1 MRNSLTLCTL
11 IVAAFLAAGCEPDGP
26 LEDAGEKM
34 DDAVTDFGNAV
45 EDACEDAKD
54 AVEAKDKNC

>member
-1 MRNSLTLCTL
+1 MRNSLTLCAL
-11 IVAAFLAAGCEPDGP
+11 SVSSFLAAGCEQDGP

-45 EDACEDAKD
+45 EDACEDVKDSVDAKN
-54 AVEAKDKNC
+54 KNC